1 MKSKK
6 GISLIVLIVTII
18 VIIILAAVVILT
30 LNNNNPIDSSR
41 IAQLADNRTS
51 INSAINLYYGKKMA
65 ETQGIYDANQIFTGK
80 IDYTKDDSAENNDI
94 EGITSL
100 GATNAPTGFA
110 KKYGTYML
118 LDDSLTGAVKTAT
131 DVKLPEIANAKWY
144 IDVNT
149 GLVYLVYSSVN
160 NIPAWMKVKEGSET
174 KMDKTLLEFVKL
186 PKTDNSTLVDVTFS
200 PGT

>member
-18 VIIILAAVVILT
+18 VIIILAAAVILT
-30 LNNNNPIDSSR
+30 LNNNNPVDSSR
-41 IAQLADNRTS
+41 IAQLADNRAS

-80 IDYTKDDSAENNDI
+80 IDYTKDDSAENKI
-94 EGITSL
+94 TGITSL
-100 GATNAPTGFA
+100 GATTAPAGFA
-110 KKYGTYML
+110 AKYGTYML
-118 LDDSLTGAVKTAT
+118 LDDSSTGAVKTAT

-149 GLVYLVYSSVN
+149 GLVYLVYSSVD
-160 NIPAWMKVKEGSET
+160 NIPAWMKVTEGSTT
-174 KMDKTLLEFVKL
+174 KMDTTLLEIVKV
-186 PKTDNSTLVDVTFS
+186 PKSDSTTLEDVTFS
-200 PGT
+200 SGT

>member
-18 VIIILAAVVILT
+18 VIIILAAVVILAM
-30 LNNNNPIDSSR
+30 NNNNPIDSSR
-41 IAQLADNRTS
+41 IAQLADNRAS

-65 ETQGIYDANQIFTGK
+65 ETQGIYDPNQIFTGK
-80 IDYTKDDSAENNDI
+80 IDYTKDDSAENNNI

-100 GATNAPTGFA
+100 GATTAPTGFE

-118 LDDSLTGAVKTAT
+118 LDDSSTGAVKTAT
-131 DVKLPEIANAKWY
+131 DVKLPEISNAKWY

-149 GLVYLVYSSVN
+149 GLVYLVYSSVDK
-160 NIPAWMKVKEGSET
+160 IPAWMKVTEGSET

-186 PKTDNSTLVDVTFS
+186 PKSDSTTLLDVTFNS
-200 PGT
+200 GT